1 MVSLLVVVDS
11 RVEGWPMA
19 SLHHLVTDLPPR
31 QTWQEGEAGQGQQ
44 HQMYTDMQTI
54 TVTIIEIKIIW
65 VGI

>member
-19 SLHHLVTDLPPR
+19 SLHHLMTDLPALHG
-31 QTWQEGEAGQGQQ
+31 WEEDKAGHH
-44 HQMYTDMQTI
+44 HQMYTDMQTV